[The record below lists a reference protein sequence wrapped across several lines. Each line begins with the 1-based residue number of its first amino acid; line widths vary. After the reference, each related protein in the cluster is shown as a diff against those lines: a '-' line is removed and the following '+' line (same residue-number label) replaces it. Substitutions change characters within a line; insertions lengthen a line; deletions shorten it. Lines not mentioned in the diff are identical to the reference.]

1 MILQGDASSSWD
13 TFQAGAPQLAGSAD
27 AGPEDL
33 RQRFAALVAYQQ
45 GADVDAHPVQHIDRL
60 LQVCRLAAVPW
71 QNTQYPQ
78 TPAGRGHQRLMVLHS
93 IKAGMVMPALLSK
106 QPL

>member
-1 MILQGDASSSWD
+1 MPTEHVLLTPQGSVASDWDA
-13 TFQAGAPQLAGSAD
+13 FQAGAQRLAGSAG

-60 LQVCRLAAVPW
+60 LQVCNSNHLVACSCDMPKTHLAEGISAKSGCIAA
-71 QNTQYPQ
+71 NLAT
-78 TPAGRGHQRLMVLHS
+78 
-93 IKAGMVMPALLSK
+93 
-106 QPL
+106 